1 MPGAPV
7 KTPHREVH
15 VLWTRGDM
23 RTAAKSHSGAFFHWL
38 TRLWAKGGL
47 PQPVAKTG
55 QDSYLWTAEDAATIL
70 ELWHAHRALMDAKA
84 ARVEQEK
91 REGKGRYR
99 EPARAR
105 TARPSPAP
113 EAPKS
118 LSQLRAEEAEERARH
133 EAAALAAANREEDEA
148 RAARALEWLLA
159 G

>member
-7 KTPHREVH
+7 QTPHREVH
-15 VLWTRGDM
+15 QLWTRGDM
-23 RTAAKSHSGAFFHWL
+23 RAAANSHSGAFFHWL
-38 TRLWAKGGL
+38 TRLWAKDGI

-55 QDSYLWTAEDAATIL
+55 QDSYLWTAEDAKTIL
-70 ELWHAHRALMDAKA
+70 SLWGNHRALMEAKA

-91 REGKGRYR
+91 RERKGRYR

-105 TARPSPAP
+105 TARVTPAP
-113 EAPKS
+113 AEPKP

-133 EAAALAAANREEDEA
+133 EAARLAAANREDDEA

-159 G
+159 S